1 MDLNVLVLPGDGI
14 GPEVIREAVKVLAA
28 VTDLAGHR
36 LDAVEGLIGG
46 AALSVAGKPLPPE
59 TRDRAR
65 SAGAVLL
72 GAVGSPEFDALPPDH
87 RPERGL
93 LDLRQAMGVFANLR
107 PVRAWAP
114 LAGAS
119 PLKDAVVAG
128 TDLLIVREL
137 TGGLYYGR
145 PRGLFGD
152 DTAAEAVNT
161 MQYSYGEVE
170 RVARVAFDAARRRR
184 RKVTS
189 VDKSNVLECSQLWR
203 RVVAEVAADYPEVE
217 LEHLLVDACAM
228 QLVLNPSRFDV
239 LLTEN
244 MFGDILSDEAAVL
257 AGSIGLLASASLGDA
272 GPDGFRAGLYEP
284 VHGSAPD
291 LAGHGEANPMGA
303 IGSVAALLR
312 FSFGLARE
320 ADAVERAIDAVIA
333 AGVWTADLRPDQPAG
348 TAAVGDAVCAALR
361 RAA

>member
-1 MDLNVLVLPGDGI
+1 MDLNILVLPGDGI
-14 GPEVIREAVKVLAA
+14 GPEVTREAVKVLETVAG
-28 VTDLAGHR
+28 TGGHR
-36 LDAVEGLIGG
+36 LEVTDGVIGG
-46 AALSVAGKPLPPE
+46 AALCSTGHPLPPE

-65 SAGAVLL
+65 KSGAVLL
-72 GAVGSPEFDALPPDH
+72 GAVGSPAFDGLPPQR
-87 RPERGL
+87 RPEQGL
-93 LDLRQAMGVFANLR
+93 LELRRTMGVYANLR

-114 LAGAS
+114 LGNAS
-119 PLKDAVVAG
+119 PLQETVVAG

-152 DTAAEAVNT
+152 GARAEAVNT
-161 MQYSYGEVE
+161 MRYSHAEID
-170 RVARVAFDAARRRR
+170 RVARIAFEEARRRR

-217 LEHLLVDACAM
+217 LEHLLVDTCAM
-228 QLVLNPSRFDV
+228 QLILNPNRFDV

-257 AGSIGLLASASLGDA
+257 VGSIGLLASASLGDA
-272 GPDGFRAGLYEP
+272 GPGGGRVGLYEP
-284 VHGSAPD
+284 VHGSAPG
-291 LAGHGEANPMGA
+291 LAGRGAANPLGA
-303 IGSVAALLR
+303 IGSAAALLR
-312 FSFGLARE
+312 LSFGLAAE
-320 ADAVERAIDAVIA
+320 ADAVEAAIAAVIGN
-333 AGVWTADLRPDQPAG
+333 GVLTADLRPDQPAG
-348 TAAVGDAVCAALR
+348 TAEVGDAVCAALR

>member
-1 MDLNVLVLPGDGI
+1 VELNILVLPGDGV
-14 GPEVIREAVKVLAA
+14 GPEVTREAVKVLET
-28 VTDLAGHR
+28 VAGLGSHR
-36 LDAVEGLIGG
+36 LDAAEGLIGG
-46 AALSVAGKPLPPE
+46 AALVAAGDPLPPA
-59 TRDRAR
+59 TRDRAQ

-72 GAVGSPEFDALPPDH
+72 GAVGSPEFDRLPPER
-87 RPERGL
+87 RPEKGL
-93 LDLRQAMGVFANLR
+93 LELRLAMGVFANLR

-145 PRGLFGD
+145 PRGLFGAGP
-152 DTAAEAVNT
+152 AAEAVNT
-161 MQYSYGEVE
+161 MQYSYAEVE
-170 RVARVAFDAARRRR
+170 RVARIAFEGARRRR
-184 RKVTS
+184 RRVTS

-203 RVVAEVAADYPEVE
+203 RVVTAVAADYPDVE
-217 LEHLLVDACAM
+217 LDHLLVDNCAM
-228 QLVLNPSRFDV
+228 QLILNPSRFDV

-257 AGSIGLLASASLGDA
+257 AGSIGLLASASLGA
-272 GPDGFRAGLYEP
+272 AVSNNCRTGLYEP

-291 LAGHGEANPMGA
+291 LAGRGVANPLGA
-303 IGSVAALLR
+303 IGSAAALLR
-312 FSFGLARE
+312 FSFGLEAE
-320 ADAVERAIDAVIA
+320 ADAVEAAVAAVIDA
-333 AGVWTADLRPDQPAG
+333 GGLTADLNPGRPAG
-348 TAAVGDAVCAALR
+348 TAEVGDAVCAALR